1 MTSELPA
8 GMRQTIQQQGLIS
21 MREYPGRSCRRAL
34 FALLRPR

>member
-1 MTSELPA
+1 
-8 GMRQTIQQQGLIS
+8 